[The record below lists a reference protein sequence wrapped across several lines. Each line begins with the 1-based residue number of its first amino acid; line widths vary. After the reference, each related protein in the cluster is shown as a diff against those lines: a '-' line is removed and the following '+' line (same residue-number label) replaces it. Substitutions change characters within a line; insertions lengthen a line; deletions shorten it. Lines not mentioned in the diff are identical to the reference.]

1 MERTGKKISLPI
13 GSMDFTAIRQGG
25 RYYIDKSAYIG
36 DIIRDDAYAILF
48 TRPRRFG
55 KTTFQTMLA
64 AFFDIRKDNGKLF
77 EGLAIMTDHEA
88 TSEWMGKWPV
98 IHLTL
103 KDVDALDFPTA
114 LDLIGDSLSVLFT
127 GYADVFQST
136 LVTEKDRALALR
148 IMTGECTLSDICLS
162 LKVLARCL
170 NSYYDKR
177 VILLVD
183 EYDVPLAKANANG
196 YYDEM
201 LAVMRSLLSVIK
213 DNPNLERTV
222 LTGCLRVSKESIFT
236 GINNLASYT
245 LTRREYAG
253 AFGFTDREVSNLLS
267 DAGLEGA
274 LDQIRSWYDGYRVGK
289 ESIFSSWDVM
299 QHVSALMKDP
309 LAKPL
314 NYWANSG
321 SDDDITRLIDRTRAT
336 ISDEYTALVNGGVVY
351 KKING
356 NLTYN
361 TIYKSAD
368 NIWSLLFETG
378 YLTLAGDYDENGPTA
393 LRLPNEE
400 VRNIF
405 ADAAS
410 RWFEKTVMDSDRTPL
425 FDALWAGDDKTL
437 SLLISRYLAQ
447 AISFF
452 DYGEAFYHAFL
463 LGLLASPQRYDVKSN
478 RESGTGR
485 PDVLVIDNEKSR
497 CALFELKVAQDFPD
511 MEAKALEALAQADAR
526 AYGDDLAGFTVTV
539 YGLSF
544 WHKKALVRV
553 R

>member
-183 EYDVPLAKANANG
+183 EYDVP
-196 YYDEM
+196 
-201 LAVMRSLLSVIK
+201 R
-213 DNPNLERTV
+213 
-222 LTGCLRVSKESIFT
+222 F
-236 GINNLASYT
+236 
-245 LTRREYAG
+245 
-253 AFGFTDREVSNLLS
+253 EV
-267 DAGLEGA
+267 
-274 LDQIRSWYDGYRVGK
+274 V
-289 ESIFSSWDVM
+289 
-299 QHVSALMKDP
+299 HV
-309 LAKPL
+309 
-314 NYWANSG
+314 
-321 SDDDITRLIDRTRAT
+321 
-336 ISDEYTALVNGGVVY
+336 VVY
-351 KKING
+351 RR
-356 NLTYN
+356 
-361 TIYKSAD
+361 
-368 NIWSLLFETG
+368 
-378 YLTLAGDYDENGPTA
+378 AG
-393 LRLPNEE
+393 
-400 VRNIF
+400 VR
-405 ADAAS
+405 
-410 RWFEKTVMDSDRTPL
+410 R
-425 FDALWAGDDKTL
+425 
-437 SLLISRYLAQ
+437 
-447 AISFF
+447 
-452 DYGEAFYHAFL
+452 
-463 LGLLASPQRYDVKSN
+463 
-478 RESGTGR
+478 
-485 PDVLVIDNEKSR
+485 
-497 CALFELKVAQDFPD
+497 
-511 MEAKALEALAQADAR
+511 
-526 AYGDDLAGFTVTV
+526 
-539 YGLSF
+539 
-544 WHKKALVRV
+544 
-553 R
+553 